1 MELMN
6 LFWSVS
12 TPSLIEFHLGKIQWK
27 KKEANLEFIL
37 SNLLITPEE
46 DEENLLHQAN
56 ATTETEHKCR
66 NGMESVHKNK
76 HTMLK

>member
-1 MELMN
+1 ME
-6 LFWSVS
+6 
-12 TPSLIEFHLGKIQWK
+12 

-46 DEENLLHQAN
+46 DEANLLHQAN